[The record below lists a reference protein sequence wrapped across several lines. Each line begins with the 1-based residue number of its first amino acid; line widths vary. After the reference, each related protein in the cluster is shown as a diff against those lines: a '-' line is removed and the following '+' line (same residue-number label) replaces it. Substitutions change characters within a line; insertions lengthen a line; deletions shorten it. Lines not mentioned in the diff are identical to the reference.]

1 MADFSTVARPYA
13 KALFELADA
22 AGSLAE
28 WSSALRRAAE
38 VVADEEVREF
48 LARPELLADARAR
61 FVGDI
66 CGGID
71 DAAALG
77 TGEGSNF
84 LRLLAEY
91 GRLPALPEISAQ
103 FDELRGRAE
112 NTIKVTLA
120 SASEVDAELSSKV
133 TQALQDRLGRDVE
146 LEHEVDPALLGGAIV
161 RAEDRVIDGSLR
173 SRLQRL
179 AEALVD

>member
-48 LARPELLADARAR
+48 LARPELLADERAR

-103 FDELRGRAE
+103 FDELRSRAE